1 MVYDILNE
9 QFASPIR
16 GCTCMYNGER
26 ERESAAKLIY
36 NKPTISVWQGST
48 YLN

>member
-16 GCTCMYNGER
+16 GCMFNDER
-26 ERESAAKLIY
+26 ERERENTAKLIY
-36 NKPTISVWQGST
+36 NKPTISV
-48 YLN
+48 